1 MLPAFQTADHWTN
14 DFLDPMRQVGDLLAD
29 NVVENLFANNS
40 IDSVNSLMYGLIVNE
55 YPEPASLP
63 PVVADY
69 VKQLDQLPDWA
80 DAAKMDLGAQV
91 FWKYGPRLILILHC
105 YALPFCYVGKNG
117 VKVLALSGRLG
128 SNSMRRIL
136 ETAQLLVDAM
146 APGGLSG
153 PQGRAR
159 RTIQKVRLMH
169 AAIRHLVKK
178 YPNWKQ
184 PEYGLPVNQEDMA
197 GTLMAFSWISL
208 DGLRKI
214 GVELTQ
220 AEWDAYLHCWQIVG
234 HLLGIRDDMIPADNG
249 AAEALCQAIAR
260 RQFGACEEGQAMTK
274 ALIESIQYQLPG
286 DVFDDAPGLLMR
298 YFLGAE
304 HAGMIGVAPA
314 LLEKSGLRSLLTLPL
329 QVGGEVLTDLV
340 HDSAAISQLAELMGK
355 VLINSVVLVQRG
367 GNRPSF
373 TIPTELALQWGGNW
387 TS

>member
-1 MLPAFQTADHWTN
+1 
-14 DFLDPMRQVGDLLAD
+14 
-29 NVVENLFANNS
+29 
-40 IDSVNSLMYGLIVNE
+40 
-55 YPEPASLP
+55 
-63 PVVADY
+63 
-69 VKQLDQLPDWA
+69 
-80 DAAKMDLGAQV
+80 
-91 FWKYGPRLILILHC
+91 
-105 YALPFCYVGKNG
+105 
-117 VKVLALSGRLG
+117 
-128 SNSMRRIL
+128 
-136 ETAQLLVDAM
+136 
-146 APGGLSG
+146 
-153 PQGRAR
+153 
-159 RTIQKVRLMH
+159 MH

-234 HLLGIRDDMIPADNG
+234 HQLGIRDDMIPADNG

-373 TIPTELALQWGGNW
+373 TIPTELALQWGVNW